1 VIPRRTRRTR
11 AESPPP
17 PLDTSRAAPTTVR
30 MDRQTLARLEAIA
43 GAEERS
49 LSYVIFRLVL
59 RGLRGYDADGRLI

>member
-1 VIPRRTRRTR
+1 
-11 AESPPP
+11 
-17 PLDTSRAAPTTVR
+17 

-59 RGLRGYDADGRLI
+59 RGLRGYDADGRLT